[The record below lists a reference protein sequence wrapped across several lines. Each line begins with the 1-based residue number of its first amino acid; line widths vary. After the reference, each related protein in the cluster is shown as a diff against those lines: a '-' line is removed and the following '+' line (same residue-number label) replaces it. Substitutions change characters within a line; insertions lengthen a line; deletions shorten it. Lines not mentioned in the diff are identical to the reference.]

1 MAKFTKRI
9 SNWFRSS
16 KNNEGLLNDAEPES
30 TIEAPVSFNDT
41 MPQNIMNTSVGY
53 VTANNTISQTEQNQI
68 PLVRTEVNIPYW
80 LEDEDTLRDEGV
92 LFGLS
97 ESDPTEKTDIIHK
110 YFSHLAAGH
119 LSSIEQHNERIQELN
134 LFIGQKS
141 NRLQELEN
149 KLKALVVTKSNS
161 QHQLPRTLIGL
172 SLSIAMC
179 IGNFFLIKESL
190 KPAFADSSW
199 IALGVFLAGMF
210 SLFGRMSLFHDTESM
225 VSWRSLLEEIGLP
238 FAAALFVFANV
249 LPYQGIWQAVALFVF
264 VFFLFLFAGKLFL
277 STVTLL
283 RNDLQVWFSIKQDK
297 QYFVNNSKSWEDEMQ
312 VLQAEVDQL
321 RIKKWQ
327 ILREQGQAET
337 ERDRIYARRDMLI
350 KLFESEFSL
359 ARRMKNQLTN
369 KQLQEIRK
377 GAE

>member
-225 VSWRSLLEEIGLP
+225 VSWRSLLEETGLP

-327 ILREQGQAET
+327 VLREQGQAET